1 MHRPYVEGSRHR
13 RPYGGPPEAPRR
25 LTHMTRIA
33 PGTTLT
39 VQQIADLVDHALL
52 KPELTPREI
61 AQGVA
66 EVAALNAWS
75 VCVRPSDVPAVAKQ
89 LAGQYSK
96 VCTVLGF
103 PHGTTSTAAKVAEAR
118 QAIADGAVELDMVLN
133 IGRLRGGAVDDVR
146 EDIAA
151 VVAAGHEGGA
161 LVKVIFETALLDE
174 GEKVDAC
181 RAAADAGADFVKTS
195 TGFAGGGATVAD
207 ILLMAANVPDRVS
220 VKASGG
226 VRDVETALA
235 MVAAGA
241 TRIGTSS
248 TADILDG
255 ARRLAEA
262 GRLVVPAPDRTA
274 AAAAPGY

>member
-1 MHRPYVEGSRHR
+1 M
-13 RPYGGPPEAPRR
+13 
-25 LTHMTRIA
+25 
-33 PGTTLT
+33 
-39 VQQIADLVDHALL
+39 
-52 KPELTPREI
+52 
-61 AQGVA
+61 
-66 EVAALNAWS
+66 
-75 VCVRPSDVPAVAKQ
+75 RPSDVPAVAKQ

-235 MVAAGA
+235 MVAVSY
-241 TRIGTSS
+241 TH
-248 TADILDG
+248 LDVYKRQDRDW
-255 ARRLAEA
+255 ARGPRTW
-262 GRLVVPAPDRTA
+262 PAA
-274 AAAAPGY
+274 FGLSLIHI